1 MARLGRAARAN
12 CRRRARHRP
21 GFDPIQAWEESDSEA
36 SAAADIRQG
45 RRPTAPKLR
54 GSYDGF
60 DFLRSETPMN
70 AKQLTASFATV
81 SLVATLGLVACER
94 TKSTASNEQPATV
107 GQKIDNAIDKTSQKI
122 SEAGDKTL
130 QTLNEA
136 GKKTEQA
143 LSSAGEKISAKTSE
157 VASSI
162 SASDKTPVTT
172 TGNATTTTT
181 TSETKRAVSD
191 AAITAS
197 VKTDLLKDPDL
208 SVLKIDVD
216 TKDGVVTLNG
226 LAADEPARSRAE
238 KMASAVKG
246 VKEVR
251 NFLVVKRA

>member
-1 MARLGRAARAN
+1 
-12 CRRRARHRP
+12 
-21 GFDPIQAWEESDSEA
+21 
-36 SAAADIRQG
+36 
-45 RRPTAPKLR
+45 
-54 GSYDGF
+54 
-60 DFLRSETPMN
+60 MN

-81 SLVATLGLVACER
+81 ALVAILGLAACER
-94 TKSTASNEQPATV
+94 TKATASNEQPSTV

-122 SEAGDKTL
+122 SEAGDKTM

-136 GKKTEQA
+136 GQKTEKA

-157 VASSI
+157 VTGSI
-162 SASDKTPVTT
+162 STDERTTVST
-172 TGNATTTTT
+172 TGNTASTTT
-181 TSETKRAVSD
+181 TSSETKRTVSD

>member
-1 MARLGRAARAN
+1 
-12 CRRRARHRP
+12 
-21 GFDPIQAWEESDSEA
+21 
-36 SAAADIRQG
+36 
-45 RRPTAPKLR
+45 
-54 GSYDGF
+54 
-60 DFLRSETPMN
+60 MN

-81 SLVATLGLVACER
+81 ALVAILGLAACER
-94 TKSTASNEQPATV
+94 AKTTASNEQPTTV

-122 SEAGDKTL
+122 AEAGDKTM

-136 GKKTEQA
+136 GQKTEKA

-157 VASSI
+157 ITGSI
-162 SASDKTPVTT
+162 STDEKT
-172 TGNATTTTT
+172 TGNTTSTTTPS
-181 TSETKRAVSD
+181 SETKRTVSD

>member
-1 MARLGRAARAN
+1 
-12 CRRRARHRP
+12 
-21 GFDPIQAWEESDSEA
+21 
-36 SAAADIRQG
+36 
-45 RRPTAPKLR
+45 
-54 GSYDGF
+54 
-60 DFLRSETPMN
+60 MN

-162 SASDKTPVTT
+162 STSDNTTVTT
-172 TGNATTTTT
+172 TGNTTT
-181 TSETKRAVSD
+181 TSTTGETRRAVSD